1 MPLPAVATRLL
12 LHAVSIISSS
22 VAITVFQFFILTFCL
37 ILVIL
42 LLCHHTLL
50 LRLSLLSLALLLE
63 GADEAL
69 HVLQQ
74 W

>member
-1 MPLPAVATRLL
+1 
-12 LHAVSIISSS
+12 
-22 VAITVFQFFILTFCL
+22 
-37 ILVIL
+37 
-42 LLCHHTLL
+42 LCHHTLL